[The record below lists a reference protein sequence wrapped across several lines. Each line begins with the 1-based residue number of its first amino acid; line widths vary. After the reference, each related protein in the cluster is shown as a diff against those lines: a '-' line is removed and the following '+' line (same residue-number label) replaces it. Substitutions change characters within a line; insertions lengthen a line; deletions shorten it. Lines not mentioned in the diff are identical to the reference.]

1 MSTVSFLAG
10 EFFLRNRPNGGT
22 AVLLRSLWVTSLI
35 CAIVLPIKSYFA
47 AGTELVFSAAQLKV
61 EIGQMIP
68 WFGAVFAGAYAA
80 FYTRFAAQW
89 GYLAALYNQLMATL
103 ASAPPG
109 QFPNQTLIDWNAAF
123 IEDAQ
128 DLHLARKSMFAS
140 VIRELLQNPHVVRV
154 FLASTQG
161 GPNRLRELERQL
173 NCIAVAPAEFDFGM
187 ALSEQTAVE
196 NSATSQPEI

>member
-1 MSTVSFLAG
+1 MSIVSFLSG
-10 EFFLRNRPNGGT
+10 EFFLRNSPNGGT

-35 CAIVLPIKSYFA
+35 CMLVLPIKSYFA

-89 GYLAALYNQLMATL
+89 GYLAALYNQMMATT

-109 QFPNQTLIDWNAAF
+109 HFPNEAFISWNAAF

-154 FLASTQG
+154 FLGSTQG
-161 GPNRLRELERQL
+161 GPNRLRDLERQL
-173 NCIAVAPAEFDFGM
+173 SCIAVAPAEFDFRTTQ
-187 ALSEQTAVE
+187 SVQRAVE
-196 NSATSQPEI
+196 SAATSHPEI